1 VRHRT
6 HSRQFAAGYEC
17 DRSSRTRSTRERRII
32 NKLIKFFFSD
42 LGSFQ
47 CPRHCAS
54 QYTHRPED
62 SENDYSESNQL
73 RRIIGLRSVGVSIG
87 DETPDTY
94 RRGCCVFHGF
104 NAPFMRSLKLT
115 PFAPARCAL
124 KVTPLSPSAER
135 HVIGQC
141 VSKLITRAPFHS
153 IYIGADLLGC
163 GPEIGFYA

>member
-1 VRHRT
+1 MSISPGSGGAPSHSLSSVRGRLRMRQIIQDSEHERT
-6 HSRQFAAGYEC
+6 KN
-17 DRSSRTRSTRERRII
+17 I
-32 NKLIKFFFSD
+32 NKLRKFFFSD

-54 QYTHRPED
+54 QYKHRPED

-73 RRIIGLRSVGVSIG
+73 RRVIGLRSVGVSIG

-104 NAPFMRSLKLT
+104 AAFMRSLKLT

-135 HVIGQC
+135 HVIRQS
-141 VSKLITRAPFHS
+141 VSKLITRSPISFY
-153 IYIGADLLGC
+153 IYRS
-163 GPEIGFYA
+163 